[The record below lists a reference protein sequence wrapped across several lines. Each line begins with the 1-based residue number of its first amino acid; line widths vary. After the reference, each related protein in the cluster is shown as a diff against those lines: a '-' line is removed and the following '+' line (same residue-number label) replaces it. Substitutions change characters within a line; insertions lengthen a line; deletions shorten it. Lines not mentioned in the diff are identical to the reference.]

1 MTAKLFIAT
10 PCYGGMVHCGYTYS
24 LLETCA
30 YLQAH
35 GIPSM
40 VGFQPGDSH
49 IIRARNVLVAKF
61 MLTDCTHMLFVDGD
75 QKWPPEAIARMLAAS
90 SEFDDLPVVCASVPK
105 KRLPIEFVA
114 NFPGDAGGKLILHEQ
129 TGYIEVRDAGTGLL
143 LIRRDAFMRLMDA
156 YPQRQCSFR
165 DETDDDL
172 SVFEYLLFDS
182 FIDRNRKYLS
192 EDYGFSRLWQSI
204 GGRVWLDPDIEV
216 THYGAHDFT
225 GKILDSLI
233 GKAEEKETVCPL

>member
-1 MTAKLFIAT
+1 MTSKLFIAT

-40 VGFQPGDSH
+40 VAFQPGDSLVP
-49 IIRARNVLVAKF
+49 RARNVLVAKF
-61 MLTDCTHMLFVDGD
+61 MHSDCTHMLFVDGD
-75 QKWPPEAIARMLAAS
+75 QRWPPDAIARMLAAS
-90 SEFDDLPVVCASVPK
+90 SEFSDLEVVCASVPK

-114 NFPGDAGGKLILHEQ
+114 NLRGAAGEPVTLHEQ
-129 TGYIEVRDAGTGLL
+129 SGFIELHDAGTGLML
-143 LIRRDAFMRLMDA
+143 VRRDAIQKLMDA
-156 YPQRQCSFR
+156 YPQRKCNFR
-165 DETDDDL
+165 DERDEL
-172 SVFEYLLFDS
+172 SEFEYLLFDC
-182 FIDRNRKYLS
+182 FIDRNGIYLS

-216 THYGAHDFT
+216 THYGAHGFT

-233 GKAEEKETVCPL
+233 GKAEKETAECPR

>member
-40 VGFQPGDSH
+40 VGFQPGDSL
-49 IIRARNVLVAKF
+49 IPRARNVLVAKF
-61 MLTDCTHMLFVDGD
+61 MLTDCTHLLFVDGD
-75 QKWPPEAIARMLAAS
+75 QKWPPSAIARMLAAS
-90 SEFDDLPVVCASVPK
+90 SEFDDVEVVCASVPK

-114 NFPGDAGGKLILHEQ
+114 NLKGEAGGQLTMHEQ
-129 TGYIEVRDAGTGLL
+129 SGFVELHDAGTGLML
-143 LIRRDAFMRLMDA
+143 VRRDAIVRLMDA
-156 YPQRQCSFR
+156 YPQRKCYFR
-165 DETDDDL
+165 DERDEL
-172 SVFEYLLFDS
+172 SAFEYLLFDC
-182 FIDRNRKYLS
+182 FIDRNGTYLS

-204 GGRVWLDPDIEV
+204 GGRVWLDPDVEV
-216 THYGAHDFT
+216 THWGPYDFT
-225 GKILDSLI
+225 GKILDSLM
-233 GKAEEKETVCPL
+233 GKATKEKAECLL